1 MQNYI
6 AQSGDT
12 IESIALKFNVSYE
25 DLIQLNKIHKNKI
38 VLDGSHFIIPDNGTK
53 PTETREVQ
61 PKSPFISRLAPL
73 KECLINYDYTL
84 KEIVM
89 AAYHNKK
96 GLKELQNTLLQY
108 KSCIAKTTN
117 AQASRTPAINK
128 MSSLDTL
135 LIDLVDAIQKH
146 GIDKVK
152 ETLKKIKDWPKA
164 LADLLQNG
172 ESRDESLKE
181 LLETDFEKW
190 RDYVLAYGSEEY
202 KESEKIFKDIL
213 SNINPL
219 VTKLIKN

>member
-12 IESIALKFNVSYE
+12 IESIALKFNVSYQE
-25 DLIQLNKIHKNKI
+25 LIQLNKIHKNKV
-38 VLDGSHFIIPDNGTK
+38 VLEGSHFIIPNNAL
-53 PTETREVQ
+53 PSSETREVHT
-61 PKSPFISRLAPL
+61 KRPFTSRLAPL
-73 KECLINYDYTL
+73 KECLINHDYTL
-84 KEIVM
+84 KAIVT

-96 GLKELQNTLLQY
+96 SLKELQNTLSQY
-108 KSCIAKTTN
+108 RSCIAKT
-117 AQASRTPAINK
+117 INSQKLKNSTLAK

-164 LADLLQNG
+164 LAELLQTVD
-172 ESRDESLKE
+172 SRDENLKE

-202 KESEKIFKDIL
+202 RESEKIFKDIL

-219 VTKLIKN
+219 TTNLLKN